1 MKEKYRVGIISDTHG
16 LLREEVINTLKT
28 CDYIIHGGDINK
40 KEIIDELKKI
50 NGLKDVAIDKGYN
63 LNVHV
68 DEKNINKDLRESL
81 KQSDYVDMD
90 NSTYNFINSR
100 LYTPGDF
107 SISNIKL
114 SEGKFD
120 RKTAKAENG
129 VILVRY
135 SYQESLAKKGKVVL
149 SNYKVGDTITLNVGE
164 LKEISENQN
173 ANYYDEEQIKK
184 TEQGE
189 QATENEIVNTTS
201 KTYKIVGIIERP
213 TTTIEPYEADWF
225 TVITK
230 MQTINKKANI
240 AVLYTKA
247 NDYVKNTENI
257 NQMVTAKSG
266 TKENDF
272 NRVNG
277 LDKTYKSYKYK
288 IKINKELLS
297 YQGASL
303 DDDTLRTIYGLGAFI
318 MGIVLVSS
326 VFVIR
331 NGFAISITER
341 LKQYGMLSSI
351 GATKKQIKKSVYF
364 EGFILGIIGI
374 PLGILSGIFA
384 IYILVNVVNY
394 ILKDYVS
401 SGTLLTYGISWTAIV
416 VSIIVSIVTIWLSC
430 RRSAKKASKIT
441 PIEAI
446 RSSEDVKL
454 KAKKIKC
461 PKIITKIFKTG
472 GEIAYKNLKRS
483 KKKYRTTVIS
493 IAVSVFIFI
502 TMNAFITNMFDL
514 TGQYYEDY
522 DYNFIVESSK
532 FTDEEI
538 NKIVKQESVES
549 YHILY
554 QPKRMYEI
562 RDLSK
567 IHEYGKE
574 LITEELSGEKYC
586 GLYLVALDEASFKEY
601 SKKIGVKFEDVKDT
615 GILCDEYN
623 EYDKE
628 TGAVELKR
636 LYKYEKGDTIVGE
649 YNKEEL
655 KIKVGDV
662 SKIKPYGLERVFYD
676 GGYLVVNKNEFK
688 NIDFSD
694 DVTITIQSN
703 NTTELQTAIEEKD
716 SSLTIVNL
724 EDVAKEE
731 KSMILVTNIFLYG
744 FIAVITLIGVTN
756 IFNTITSNMEL
767 RQKEF
772 AMLKSIG
779 MTKKEFNRMINLETL
794 FYGTKSLLY
803 GIILGLLGTLAMYKA
818 FSVKIDAGMYIP
830 IKPII
835 ISVIFV
841 FILIFIIMRYSI
853 SKINKQNTI
862 ETIRKEN
869 I

>member
-1 MKEKYRVGIISDTHG
+1 MNILNKLSIK
-16 LLREEVINTLKT
+16 NLKL
-28 CDYIIHGGDINK
+28 NK
-40 KEIIDELKKI
+40 KRTISTIIGIVLS
-50 NGLKDVAIDKGYN
+50 VALICAVATMATSFRETLLQGAISKRGYY
-63 LNVHV
+63 H
-68 DEKNINKDLRESL
+68 
-81 KQSDYVDMD
+81 
-90 NSTYNFINSR
+90 
-100 LYTPGDF
+100 
-107 SISNIKL
+107 IKL
-114 SEGKFD
+114 SDITENDIKDIKNNRDIKDIKQIQEVGYAELKTSQNKDKPYIHLYSMENSTFEFLKFKLIEGNFPKN
-120 RKTAKAENG
+120 ENE
-129 VILVRY
+129 III
-135 SYQESLAKKGKVVL
+135 SKHIITNGK
-149 SNYKVGDTITLNVGE
+149 SDIKIGDTITLDVGKRISSDNIE
-164 LKEISENQN
+164 LDSSCSYNSEH
-173 ANYYDEEQIKK
+173 E
-184 TEQGE
+184 
-189 QATENEIVNTTS
+189 
-201 KTYKIVGIIERP
+201 KIEDSEKHTFKVVGMIERP
-213 TTTIEPYEADWF
+213 DYTFENTGDPGYTMITTNLNRGKTEAYLSL
-225 TVITK
+225 
-230 MQTINKKANI
+230 KK
-240 AVLYTKA
+240 
-247 NDYVKNTENI
+247 
-257 NQMVTAKSG
+257 S
-266 TKENDF
+266 KE
-272 NRVNG
+272 
-277 LDKTYKSYKYK
+277 YKSSISELLGVNYDDLDVIEKNGGETKYK
-288 IKINKELLS
+288 HEINSEI
-297 YQGASL
+297 
-303 DDDTLRTIYGLGAFI
+303 LRWEVFAFSDST
-318 MGIVLVSS
+318 VSMLYSVIGVVIFIIIFTS
-326 VFVIR
+326 VFCIR
-331 NGFAISITER
+331 NSFAISITE
-341 LKQYGMLSSI
+341 KIKMYGMLSSV
-351 GATKKQIKKSVYF
+351 GATRKQIKKNVIF
-364 EGFILGIIGI
+364 EAMALGLIGI
-374 PLGILSGIFA
+374 PLGILSGLFA
-384 IYILVNVVNY
+384 DFVLLKIVNV
-394 ILKDYVS
+394 
-401 SGTLLTYGISWTAIV
+401 LLSDALVGYANGIV
-416 VSIIVSIVTIWLSC
+416 FKVSIIPIIISIILGFITIYLSAIS
-430 RRSAKKASKIT
+430 SAKKAAKVS
-441 PIEAI
+441 PIEQLRNSDEI
-446 RSSEDVKL
+446 KIKNKKL
-454 KAKKIKC
+454 KT
-461 PKIITKIFKTG
+461 PKIIEKVFKTG
-472 GEIAYKNLKRS
+472 GVLAYKNLKRS

-502 TMNAFITNMFDL
+502 NMNAFITNMFDL